1 MFRKILA
8 IQQDISLDGS
18 ISKNDHKDPI
28 MHVLMDLYVTAISEK
43 QLKYVTFLKILQN
56 QFLSERY
63 KELIIA
69 EFGRAQRVYITLC
82 RFAFLYKFKKAQM
95 PINIDLFLN
104 VIDDTKNYIVTLYQE
119 KTKYLFTI
127 SDLLRIIQS
136 ALFNSP
142 YKLECEPIAP
152 KNPYNNTQF
161 SYAHFFHLYYHL
173 KTKCMYTKIPL
184 FFQLF
189 FESNF
194 KLKDFLIRNE
204 IFIQKNVIKQYIFS
218 VTTRDTEVMMNLKC
232 MLSDNKNTRRLQ
244 IDPNF
249 PKDELLDIFR
259 PYLYLYYLIWYS
271 DCYDAENSFYKS
283 YLALLLNKFFFDNP
297 RFGIMEVLFEKVYDP
312 DPDGVSKIVSYHSFL
327 DYSDDRPDGKLQII
341 STEDIERLNKNA
353 FVWKDS
359 PFKIV
364 RKMVFNKTH
373 THCDTQSF

>member
-1 MFRKILA
+1 
-8 IQQDISLDGS
+8 
-18 ISKNDHKDPI
+18 
-28 MHVLMDLYVTAISEK
+28 
-43 QLKYVTFLKILQN
+43 
-56 QFLSERY
+56 
-63 KELIIA
+63 
-69 EFGRAQRVYITLC
+69 
-82 RFAFLYKFKKAQM
+82 M
-95 PINIDLFLN
+95 PIQIDLFLN
-104 VIDDTKNYIVTLYQE
+104 DIDETKNHIVTLYQE
-119 KTKYLFTI
+119 KMKYLFTV
-127 SDLLRIIQS
+127 SDLLRIIQN

-189 FESNF
+189 FEANF
-194 KLKDFLIRNE
+194 KIKDFLVRNE

-218 VTTRDTEVMMNLKC
+218 VTIRDTEIMMNIKY
-232 MLSDNKNTRRLQ
+232 MLSEHKHTRKLN

-259 PYLYLYYLIWYS
+259 PYLYLYYLVWYS
-271 DCYDAENSFYKS
+271 DCCDTENAYYKS
-283 YLALLLNKFFFDNP
+283 SLSSLLNKFFFDNP
-297 RFGIMEVLFEKVYDP
+297 LFGSMEVLFEKVYDA
-312 DPDGVSKIVSYHSFL
+312 DGVSKTVAYHPFI
-327 DYSDDRPDGKLQII
+327 DHSDDRPNGKLQII
-341 STEDIERLNKNA
+341 STEDIERLNENA
-353 FVWKDS
+353 FVWNKK